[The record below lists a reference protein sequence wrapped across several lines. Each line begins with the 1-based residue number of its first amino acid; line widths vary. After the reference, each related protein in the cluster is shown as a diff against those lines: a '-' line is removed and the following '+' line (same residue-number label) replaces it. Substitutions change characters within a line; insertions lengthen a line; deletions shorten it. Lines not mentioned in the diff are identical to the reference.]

1 MEIRTL
7 RYFLAV
13 ARDENMTRAAESL
26 HVTQPTLSK
35 AIKSLEE
42 ELEQKLFTRQSF
54 SIKLTDEGFL
64 LRNRAAI
71 STSAWLNPTRSVT
84 WPGRSILLKSSTQTS
99 STTLPAVT
107 PPRFLRSWTRRS
119 WTLSFWRKCL
129 TPASMNH

>member
-42 ELEQKLFTRQSF
+42 ELGQKLFTRQSF

-64 LRNRAAI
+64 LRNRAAG
-71 STSAWLNPTRSVT
+71 
-84 WPGRSILLKSSTQTS
+84 PGD
-99 STTLPAVT
+99 
-107 PPRFLRSWTRRS
+107 
-119 WTLSFWRKCL
+119 
-129 TPASMNH
+129 HG